1 MTRKTFTSNSRTE
14 PLEFEVS
21 TGDVF
26 HARPKIPAGVLLR
39 FAAMSDGDDDDSVN
53 VGGMATHVVEFMKRA
68 ISRRDLDRFLS
79 MLKLEENNGATEP
92 AVDEDEDDDA
102 PCIDLAELIEIA
114 TWLAGE
120 YSGGR
125 PTGTASENGSAET
138 ATGPDSTVGLSP
150 GVTTYSRP
158 DPIPVGSTT

>member
-1 MTRKTFTSNSRTE
+1 MTRKTFGANNRTK

-26 HARPKIPAGVLLR
+26 HARPKISAGVLLR
-39 FAAMSDGDDDDSVN
+39 FAAMTDNGGDEESGVN
-53 VGGMATHVVEFMKRA
+53 IGSMAGHMVEFMRKA
-68 ISRRDLDRFLS
+68 ISKRDRDRFLG
-79 MLKLEENNGATEP
+79 MLKLDETSEDEP
-92 AVDEDEDDDA
+92 DVDDDEDE
-102 PCIDLAELIEIA
+102 PVIDLSELIEIA

-125 PTGTASENGSAET
+125 PTGTDSENGSPET

-158 DPIPVGSTT
+158 DPTPVGSTT

>member
-1 MTRKTFTSNSRTE
+1 MTRKTFTSNNRTE

-39 FAAMSDGDDDDSVN
+39 FAAMTDGGDEESGVN
-53 VGGMATHVVEFMKRA
+53 IGSMAGHMVEFMRKA
-68 ISRRDLDRFLS
+68 ISKRDRDRFLG
-79 MLKLEENNGATEP
+79 MLKLDEIEEDAAEEDD
-92 AVDEDEDDDA
+92 DEDE
-102 PCIDLAELIEIA
+102 PVIDLSELIEIA

-125 PTGTASENGSAET
+125 PTGTASENGSPET

>member
-1 MTRKTFTSNSRTE
+1 MTRKTFTSNNRTE

-39 FAAMSDGDDDDSVN
+39 FAAMSDGGDDDNVN
-53 VGGMATHVVEFMKRA
+53 VGGMTTHVVDFMKRA
-68 ISRRDLDRFLS
+68 ISRQDLERFLS
-79 MLKLEENNGATEP
+79 LLKL
-92 AVDEDEDDDA
+92 DEDEDADPDGEDA
-102 PCIDLAELIEIA
+102 DEACIDLAELIEIA

-125 PTGTASENGSAET
+125 PTGTASGNGSAET
-138 ATGPDSTVGLSP
+138 ATGHDSTGGVSP

-158 DPIPVGSTT
+158 DPIPVASTT

>member
-1 MTRKTFTSNSRTE
+1 MTRKTFTSNNRTE

-68 ISRRDLDRFLS
+68 ISRKDLDRFLS
-79 MLKLEENNGATEP
+79 MLNLDENDDALP
-92 AVDEDEDDDA
+92 DVDEDDDA